1 VSISTDQ
8 GQTWRWTRHLEDSPG
23 QRFDYPSIV
32 QGRDG
37 QLHAT
42 YSYNLKTIKQVTFDE
57 NWVKQQ

>member
-1 VSISTDQ
+1 V
-8 GQTWRWTRHLEDSPG
+8 L
-23 QRFDYPSIV
+23 
-32 QGRDG
+32 GRDG